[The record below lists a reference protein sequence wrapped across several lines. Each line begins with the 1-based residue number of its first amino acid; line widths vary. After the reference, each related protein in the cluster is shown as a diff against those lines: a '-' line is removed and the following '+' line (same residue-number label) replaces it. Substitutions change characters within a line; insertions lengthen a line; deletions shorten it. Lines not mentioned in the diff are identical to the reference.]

1 VKEKRR
7 KVISDVSPKL
17 FSLATYRDAL
27 RRRQLRAGIAIRRSV
42 GLDGAP
48 PPRCDDPRESFGDV
62 NGVARVVHRELPSM
76 LVGGLGSL
84 FFQMLHPL
92 AMAGVADHS
101 RYQEDPLGR
110 LLSTANFI
118 SATTFGSRDSAQAAI
133 ERVLT
138 VHQFVHGVADDG
150 RPYDANDPHLLLW
163 VHCAEIYMFLNGFRR
178 FGSRRLSDDEA
189 SRYVAEMAPLAEAL
203 GVERAPRTVG
213 ELEAALLSF
222 RGELRLSTAGKEA
235 RDFIAYGLMES
246 RAQRA
251 VYRLMVLSS
260 WSLLPRYAQEE
271 LGVRR
276 SALLD
281 RLLIRPAT
289 SLMCAVMRLAVPG
302 PRQVAIVSPPSTA
315 ST

>member
-1 VKEKRR
+1 VD
-7 KVISDVSPKL
+7 SDVPRNLS
-17 FSLATYRDAL
+17 SLAAYRDAL
-27 RRRQLRAGIAIRRSV
+27 RRRQLRAGVAIRRSV

-48 PPRCDDPRESFGDV
+48 PPRCDDPRESFFDV

-133 ERVLT
+133 DRVLT
-138 VHQFVHGVADDG
+138 VHEFVHGVADDG
-150 RPYDANDPHLLLW
+150 QPYDANDPRLLLW
-163 VHCAEIYMFLNGFRR
+163 VHCAEIYMFLNAFRR
-178 FGSRRLSDDEA
+178 FGSRRLSDDQA
-189 SRYVAEMAPLAEAL
+189 DRYVTEMAPLAEAL

-222 RGELRLSTAGKEA
+222 RGELRLSADGEDA
-235 RDFIAYGLMES
+235 RDFIAYGLMKS
-246 RAQRA
+246 RIQRV
-251 VYRLMVLSS
+251 VYRLMVFAA
-260 WSLLPRYAQEE
+260 WSLLPRYAQEQ

-276 SALLD
+276 SSLLD
-281 RLLIRPAT
+281 HLFIRPAA
-289 SLMCAVMRLAVPG
+289 SLMCAVMRFAVPG
-302 PRQVAIVSPPSTA
+302 PSQVAIVSPPSTA

>member
-7 KVISDVSPKL
+7 RVNSDVSPKL
-17 FSLATYRDAL
+17 LSLATYRDSL
-27 RRRQLRAGIAIRRSV
+27 RRRQLRAGVAIRRSV

-48 PPRCDDPRESFGDV
+48 PPRCDDPREAFGDV

-118 SATTFGSRDSAQAAI
+118 SATTFGSRESARAAI
-133 ERVLT
+133 DRVLT

-178 FGSRRLSDDEA
+178 FGSRRLSDEEA
-189 SRYVAEMAPLAEAL
+189 SRYVAEMALLAEAL

-222 RGELRLSTAGKEA
+222 RGELRLSAAGTEA

-260 WSLLPRYAQEE
+260 WSLLPRYAQEV

-281 RLLIRPAT
+281 RVVIRPAT
-289 SLMCAVMRLAVPG
+289 SLMCRVMRLAVPG
-302 PRQVAIVSPPSTA
+302 PAQVAIVSPPSTA

>member
-1 VKEKRR
+1 LKEKRR
-7 KVISDVSPKL
+7 KVNNAVSLNL
-17 FSLATYRDAL
+17 FSLATYRDAQ
-27 RRRQLRAGIAIRRSV
+27 RRRRIQAGMAIRRSV
-42 GLDGAP
+42 GLDGTP
-48 PPRCDDPRESFGDV
+48 PPRCDDPRESFCDV

-101 RYQEDPLGR
+101 RYQEDPLAR

-118 SATTFGSRDSAQAAI
+118 SSTTFGSRDSAQAAI
-133 ERVLT
+133 DRVLS

-150 RPYDANDPHLLLW
+150 RPYDANDPRLLLW
-163 VHCAEIYMFLNGFRR
+163 VHCAEIYMFLNAFRR

-189 SRYVAEMAPLAEAL
+189 DSYVEEMAPLAEAL
-203 GVERAPRTVG
+203 GVERAPRSVK

-222 RGELRLSTAGKEA
+222 RSELRLSAAGEAA

-246 RAQRA
+246 RTQRA
-251 VYRLMVLSS
+251 VYRLMVFGA
-260 WSLLPRYAQEE
+260 WSLLPRYAQEQ

-276 SALLD
+276 SPLLD
-281 RLLIRPAT
+281 RLFVRPAT
-289 SLMCAVMRLAVPG
+289 SLLCAVMRLAVPG
-302 PRQVAIVSPPSTA
+302 PSQDAIVSPPSTA
-315 ST
+315 TT

>member
-1 VKEKRR
+1 MSWNPVPVAKC
-7 KVISDVSPKL
+7 
-17 FSLATYRDAL
+17 RDAL
-27 RRRQLRAGIAIRRSV
+27 IRRRVAAGVAIRRSV
-42 GLDGAP
+42 GLDGTP
-48 PPRCDDPRESFGDV
+48 PPRCDDPAQAFGDV
-62 NGVARVVHRELPSM
+62 HGVARVVHRELPSM

-118 SATTFGSRDSAQAAI
+118 SATTFGSRESAERAI
-133 ERVLT
+133 DRVLT

-163 VHCAEIYMFLNGFRR
+163 VHCAEIYMFLNAFRR

-189 SRYVAEMAPLAEAL
+189 DRYVREMAPLAEAL
-203 GVERAPRTVG
+203 GSERAPRSVR

-222 RGELRLSTAGKEA
+222 RPELRLSADGAVA

-246 RAQRA
+246 RTQRF
-251 VYRLMVLSS
+251 VYRLMVLSA
-260 WSLLPRYAQEE
+260 WSLLPRWAQDL
-271 LGVRR
+271 LGVKHN
-276 SALLD
+276 SLVD
-281 RLLIRPAT
+281 RVAIRPAT

-302 PRQVAIVSPPSTA
+302 PAQASVSPPSTA

>member
-1 VKEKRR
+1 VN
-7 KVISDVSPKL
+7 SDVSRNL
-17 FSLATYRDAL
+17 FSFTSYRDAL
-27 RRRQLRAGIAIRRSV
+27 RRRQLQAGVAVRRSV
-42 GLDGAP
+42 GLDGTP

-133 ERVLT
+133 DRVLT

-163 VHCAEIYMFLNGFRR
+163 VHCAEIYMFLNAFRR

-189 SRYVAEMAPLAEAL
+189 DRYVAEMAPLAEAL
-203 GVERAPRTVG
+203 GVLRAPRTVG

-222 RGELRLSTAGKEA
+222 RGELRLSADGEEA

-246 RAQRA
+246 RTQRA
-251 VYRLMVLSS
+251 VYRLMVLAA
-260 WSLLPRYAQEE
+260 WSLLPRYAHEQ

-276 SALLD
+276 RPLRD
-281 RLLIRPAT
+281 RLLVRPAT
-289 SLMCAVMRLAVPG
+289 SAMCAAMRLVVPG